1 MKKCLAL
8 CLAALCICAF
18 CACGTPAADSD
29 FDDNVTLETPAGNAP
44 NFVVMDQNGQA
55 VQLSDFVG
63 KPVVINFWATW
74 CGYCKREMPDFD
86 TAYKAYPD
94 VVFLM
99 INVTDGVHE
108 TRQKADAYVAS
119 EGFSFAIYYDVS
131 GSANTAYKVTGYP
144 TTVFI
149 NAAGDVV
156 SKEVGMIS
164 YAVLEQG
171 IALIT
176 E

>member
-1 MKKCLAL
+1 
-8 CLAALCICAF
+8 
-18 CACGTPAADSD
+18 
-29 FDDNVTLETPAGNAP
+29 
-44 NFVVMDQNGQA
+44 
-55 VQLSDFVG
+55 
-63 KPVVINFWATW
+63 
-74 CGYCKREMPDFD
+74 MP
-86 TAYKAYPD
+86 
-94 VVFLM
+94 
-99 INVTDGVHE
+99 
-108 TRQKADAYVAS
+108 RS